1 MFHFTLLLTV
11 KEPKES
17 VHSKA
22 VDDSKEGETRTTRS
36 KRNQQKLPEPGPAK
50 KRAASIAE
58 QTEKMSRNKSE
69 SSDDEIT
76 PPKTTR
82 VQSKFFSLFRN
93 ETPYTVLEQHL
104 TVVSFSIE

>member
-1 MFHFTLLLTV
+1 MFFFTLLLTV

-22 VDDSKEGETRTTRS
+22 VDDSKEGETSRTTRS

-58 QTEKMSRNKSE
+58 QAEKLSRNKSE
-69 SSDDEIT
+69 SSDDEIKPVNT
-76 PPKTTR
+76 AR
-82 VQSKFFSLFRN
+82 VQSKFFSLSGSM
-93 ETPYTVLEQHL
+93 TL
-104 TVVSFSIE
+104 TQY